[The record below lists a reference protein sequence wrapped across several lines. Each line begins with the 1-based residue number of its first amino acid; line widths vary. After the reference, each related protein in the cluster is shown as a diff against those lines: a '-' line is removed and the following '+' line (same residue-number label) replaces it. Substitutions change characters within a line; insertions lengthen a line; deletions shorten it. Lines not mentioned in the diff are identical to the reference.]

1 MFVWTEKQ
9 IATKQVL
16 NTFDLNVVSLACFYF
31 MKNAGLKLRCTV
43 TQWYLMIISISA
55 YSFKNSPIFFPLFV
69 FFLYF
74 FLFLLLLQE
83 KCPCLKFFW
92 SMFCNICTEH
102 KELLC
107 KPSYSVREDTGK
119 LCGKIR
125 IRKSYDW
132 QHFLLFTPCFFFYLV
147 ITNQ

>member
-9 IATKQVL
+9 ISTKQVS

-31 MKNAGLKLRCTV
+31 MKNAGLKLRCAV
-43 TQWYLMIISISA
+43 NLQYLIISVSA
-55 YSFKNSPIFFPLFV
+55 YSFKNSPIFFTLFV

-83 KCPCLKFFW
+83 KCPCSKFFW
-92 SMFCNICTEH
+92 SMFCCICTEH
-102 KELLC
+102 KEKLC

-119 LCGKIR
+119 WCRKMR
-125 IRKSYDW
+125 IRKSYD
-132 QHFLLFTPCFFFYLV
+132 
-147 ITNQ
+147 